1 MTDFNDMWGFPSDV
15 QKTIPSA
22 KCYVEENTGRTYRSG
37 RPVVD
42 VVFFDANRR
51 EICRR
56 SGMRLTSKKGND
68 YVVCRRE
75 HEREPE
81 RGCTGA
87 THSPATTVGDL
98 FDDL

>member
-42 VVFFDANRR
+42 VVFIDANRR

-56 SGMRLTSKKGND
+56 SGMRLKSKKGND

-75 HEREPE
+75 PEPSAPHRAVAAVAE
-81 RGCTGA
+81 QQ
-87 THSPATTVGDL
+87 HYSSSDV
-98 FDDL
+98 FDE